1 MYFSHL
7 ISSKT
12 AAFIKMLYDVYV
24 DLYFTY
30 LEVNPLVITSDD
42 IYILDL
48 AAKLD
53 ATAEFVC
60 KAKWGDVEYPP
71 PFGRDALPEEA
82 FIADLDS
89 KSGASLKV
97 WLLFS
102 FWNISLISDFAFLCL
117 VLQNCKGL
125 KECYVDSGVQKL
137 FLYEIIFL
145 FQFLSY

>member
-1 MYFSHL
+1 M
-7 ISSKT
+7 
-12 AAFIKMLYDVYV
+12 FIKALYNLYV

-30 LEVNPLVITSDD
+30 LEINPLVITDKD

-53 ATAEFVC
+53 ATAEFLC
-60 KAKWGDVEYPP
+60 KAKWGDIDYPP

-97 WLLFS
+97 
-102 FWNISLISDFAFLCL
+102 
-117 VLQNCKGL
+117 
-125 KECYVDSGVQKL
+125 CY
-137 FLYEIIFL
+137 FFCFY
-145 FQFLSY
+145 